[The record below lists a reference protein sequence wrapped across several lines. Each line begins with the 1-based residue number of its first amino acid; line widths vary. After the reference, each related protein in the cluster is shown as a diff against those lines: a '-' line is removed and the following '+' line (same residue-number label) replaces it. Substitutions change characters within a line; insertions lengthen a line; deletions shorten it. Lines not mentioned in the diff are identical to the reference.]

1 MFVLGHTYNLQ
12 VCVFTIASVIRCIQC
27 FKFAMQES
35 SLNETKNDNPKVPIT
50 QKPAIAAKPKYIPPV
65 KLKRIPREDV
75 PQQQSLPSRRP
86 NVGDYGLPKEIVRSD
101 KKVEYSERYT
111 TQMEMFQPFASHVP
125 PPEAF
130 KNGSFVEYTVKY
142 EEYTKCTEKCDKF
155 SLHQH
160 KTAEEATQTTKAPN
174 SPSTVCCSI
183 LSNAATDCCGII
195 NNPNKKELN
204 GKTMTK
210 VDSVD
215 SNSSDSGGFKDFV
228 QLDVAQKSQNEN
240 SGNQTQ
246 THQRMASQGEFLPK
260 DREVRLS
267 HQRKSSQPEFLF
279 HESRQ
284 SLPQPKQTY
293 VANAQ
298 ALAQFLPQEQR
309 TYNPACFDR
318 PDDSGRHHPVGKINV
333 AQTSQMFLE
342 KSEEKASNQKPRPQL
357 IPHSQFQQSTKKI
370 EELLSQ
376 RYDKERNA
384 RKGQSCLVDGESS
397 LDVEQKMSVQKQ
409 IQQKLQADLQQT
421 VKQIQEIQS
430 IELRLPQNR
439 KWTEVCIYAEILSV
453 IAIQI

>member
-1 MFVLGHTYNLQ
+1 
-12 VCVFTIASVIRCIQC
+12 
-27 FKFAMQES
+27 MQES
-35 SLNETKNDNPKVPIT
+35 SLKETKNDNPRVPTT
-50 QKPAIAAKPKYIPPV
+50 QKPTIAAKPKYIPPV

-75 PQQQSLPSRRP
+75 PQQQSLPTRRP
-86 NVGDYGLPKEIVRSD
+86 NAGDYGLPKETVRSD

-111 TQMEMFQPFASHVP
+111 TQMEMFQPFATHVP

-130 KNGSFVEYTVKY
+130 KNGAYVEYTVKY

-160 KTAEEATQTTKAPN
+160 KTAEEATQTTKAPS

-228 QLDVAQKSQNEN
+228 QLDVAQKVQSEN
-240 SGNQTQ
+240 SNQQQQPQ

-260 DREVRLS
+260 DREVRVS
-267 HQRKSSQPEFLF
+267 HQRKSSQPELLSYQ
-279 HESRQ
+279 ESRQ
-284 SLPQPKQTY
+284 SLQQPKQTY

-309 TYNPACFDR
+309 TYKPSSFDR
-318 PDDSGRHHPVGKINV
+318 PDDRHPVGKINI
-333 AQTSQMFLE
+333 AQTSQLFLE
-342 KSEEKASNQKPRPQL
+342 KPEDKTQKPRPQL

-376 RYDKERNA
+376 RYEKERSA

-397 LDVEQKMSVQKQ
+397 LDVEQKMFVQKQ

-439 KWTEVCIYAEILSV
+439 KWTEVCIKFCQLY
-453 IAIQI
+453 

>member
-1 MFVLGHTYNLQ
+1 
-12 VCVFTIASVIRCIQC
+12 
-27 FKFAMQES
+27 MQES
-35 SLNETKNDNPKVPIT
+35 SLKESKNDNSKVPT
-50 QKPAIAAKPKYIPPV
+50 SQKPAIAAKPKYIPPV

-75 PQQQSLPSRRP
+75 PQPTRRP
-86 NVGDYGLPKEIVRSD
+86 NLDYGLPKEIVRSD

-111 TQMEMFQPFASHVP
+111 TQMEMFQPFAPHVP

-130 KNGSFVEYTVKY
+130 KNGAYVEYTVKY

-160 KTAEEATQTTKAPN
+160 KTAEESTQTTKAPS

-228 QLDVAQKSQNEN
+228 QLDVAQKMQTEN
-240 SGNQTQ
+240 NGNQQSQ
-246 THQRMASQGEFLPK
+246 THQRMASQGELLPK
-260 DREVRLS
+260 DREVRVS
-267 HQRKSSQPEFLF
+267 HQRKSSQPEFSYQ
-279 HESRQ
+279 ENRQ
-284 SLPQPKQTY
+284 SQQQPKQTY
-293 VANAQ
+293 VVNAQ

-309 TYNPACFDR
+309 TYKSSFDR
-318 PDDSGRHHPVGKINV
+318 PDDSSNRQHPVGKINI
-333 AQTSQMFLE
+333 AQTSQLFLE
-342 KSEEKASNQKPRPQL
+342 KSEDKTQKPRPQL

-376 RYDKERNA
+376 RYEKERSA

-397 LDVEQKMSVQKQ
+397 LDVEQKMFVQKQ

-439 KWTEVCIYAEILSV
+439 KWTEVCIKFLSILCIFFLQIVYDIV
-453 IAIQI
+453 IIFTALNFNEKEKNIYIL